1 MAEKIMK
8 VLLYEGHIQTALGT
22 FYQVFTIY
30 TSISSGF
37 YIFIYFYI
45 KTEILQFKYSILS
58 CRV

>member
-37 YIFIYFYI
+37 YIFIYSYI
-45 KTEILQFKYSILS
+45 KTEILQFKYIIM
-58 CRV
+58 